1 MGSESRSS
9 ARSIRDRL
17 VAVHAELAN
26 VEAELWLIALATLTI
41 DVYLTYRGLQAGL
54 TEGNPVMRAAF
65 DTMGFA
71 ALGLVK
77 AIVLGVAGF
86 YRELR
91 PEYGAIIALGLAIP
105 WLVAVLV
112 NASLLL

>member
-1 MGSESRSS
+1 MGTEQL
-9 ARSIRDRL
+9 SIQETVRTRLDRI
-17 VAVHAELAN
+17 HAELAT

-41 DVYLTYRGLQAGL
+41 DVYLTYRGLQSGL
-54 TEGNPVMRAAF
+54 SEGNPVMRAAF

-77 AIVLGVAGF
+77 ALVLGVAGF

-91 PEYGAIIALGLAIP
+91 PEFGAVIALGLAIP
-105 WLVAVLV
+105 WLVAISV